1 MGLGPATFCV
11 WPEKSGRVVHTGA
24 EEAVGSLGAAAPAG
38 RGLRELVLREHRTAG
53 LPSGPGAPTNRCA
66 DFGDAI
72 SPFCVQLSPNSNR
85 KWRPALSFCD
95 GGEGSTGD
103 RGPSRGPR
111 RRAVSRPRAARG
123 CEHSPREGEEE
134 TAPAVPRQEGF
145 PSYVIRQE
153 WL

>member
-38 RGLRELVLREHRTAG
+38 RGLRKLVLRERSTAG
-53 LPSGPGAPTNRCA
+53 LPSEPGAPTNRCA
-66 DFGDAI
+66 DLGDAI

-85 KWRPALSFCD
+85 KWRPALSFRD

-103 RGPSRGPR
+103 QGPSRGPR
-111 RRAVSRPRAARG
+111 RRAVSHPRAARG

-134 TAPAVPRQEGF
+134 TVPAVPRQEGF